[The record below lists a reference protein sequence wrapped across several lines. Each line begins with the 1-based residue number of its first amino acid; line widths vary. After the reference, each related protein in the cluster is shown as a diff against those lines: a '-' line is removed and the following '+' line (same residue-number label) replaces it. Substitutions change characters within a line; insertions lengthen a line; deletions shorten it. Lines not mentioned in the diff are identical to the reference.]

1 MTSSVKWN
9 MKGVLLD
16 ITGVLYE
23 SGQKIAIPGSVEAIQ
38 RLYSLKVPFRF
49 VTNETQ
55 RTRASLVSKLRSFGF
70 TLSESDV
77 FSPGVAAS
85 HYVKQMQLRPFLL
98 VHPNILPEFSD
109 CNQSNP
115 NCVVVGDAAEHFSF
129 ENMNKAFN
137 ILIKS
142 KNPVL
147 ISMGKGRYYKE
158 NDELVMDLGGFT
170 AALEYATGA
179 EAKIIGK
186 PSPEFFTDAL
196 KDMGVN
202 PKEAV
207 MVGDDIMSD
216 VRAAQECG
224 LKGVLVKTGK
234 FRRHSATQLLTQE
247 EDQFP
252 LWHCSTLFFDVL
264 DFVNSV

>member
-1 MTSSVKWN
+1 MRVLFSQEIRRTFFIALRKMTSSVKWN

-202 PKEAV
+202 PKEPFS
-207 MVGDDIMSD
+207 MRFYKFFEFSHFHIIFSLNSSEDDGDTYK
-216 VRAAQECG
+216 
-224 LKGVLVKTGK
+224 L
-234 FRRHSATQLLTQE
+234 
-247 EDQFP
+247 
-252 LWHCSTLFFDVL
+252 
-264 DFVNSV
+264 